1 MSSATTAAADNI
13 NNDDDNNDDDIND
26 DDINDDDDNDDDDDS
41 RRVTVIIT
49 KDDIED
55 VGQQQQEF
63 AATSPSSSL
72 AHRSTTSMIH
82 TTTTIIK
89 YPQWHNII
97 SGGVA
102 GACARLLIAPL
113 DLVRIR
119 AQLERRDIYPRP
131 SILSRLKHVYKV
143 EGGIKALFRG
153 NLAASYLWIGYTT
166 VQFSVYGTIKET
178 LEDIREEKEE
188 DFLMQQQQQQ
198 QVQSRR
204 QQLTNL
210 LVNPTIVAF
219 ISGAGAGVCATIA
232 TYPFDITRT
241 VFAARGAVTQKAS
254 TTTTTPSF
262 SSSFRPPSSIA
273 ESAKSM
279 YQKRGIKGFY
289 AGAIPALISIVPYM
303 GLNFA
308 IYDFLITKGEE
319 NNNSKSKSI
328 GLSGYAGSISGAV
341 SKIIVYPLD
350 TVKKRIQI
358 QSVYGSTAS
367 GTGVGLHYNGMWDC
381 LATTI
386 RTEGIQGLYRGLF
399 PSVLKTTLG
408 SGLTFTFFRTTKN
421 LLENIHDC

>member
-1 MSSATTAAADNI
+1 MSSATTAAANNI
-13 NNDDDNNDDDIND
+13 
-26 DDINDDDDNDDDDDS
+26 
-41 RRVTVIIT
+41 
-49 KDDIED
+49 
-55 VGQQQQEF
+55 
-63 AATSPSSSL
+63 

-82 TTTTIIK
+82 TTTTTIK

-102 GACARLLIAPL
+102 GAGARLLIAPL
-113 DLVRIR
+113 DLIRIR

-131 SILSRLKHVYKV
+131 SIVSRLKHVYQV

-166 VQFSVYGTIKET
+166 VQFSVYGTMKEK
-178 LEDIREEKEE
+178 LEDFREQKEVEEEEKNNR
-188 DFLMQQQQQQ
+188 QQQQQEHDSFHGGI
-198 QVQSRR
+198 VQTL
-204 QQLTNL
+204 LTNL

-219 ISGAGAGVCATIA
+219 ISGASAGVCATIA

-241 VFAARGAVTQKAS
+241 VFAARGAITQQQQQQQKAS
-254 TTTTTPSF
+254 TKSSPSKS

-279 YQKRGIKGFY
+279 YQKQGIQGFY
-289 AGAIPALISIVPYM
+289 AGATPALISIVPYM

-308 IYDFLITKGEE
+308 IYDFLITQGAED
-319 NNNSKSKSI
+319 NTTSKKSI

-358 QSVYGSTAS
+358 QSVYGSSSSTY
-367 GTGVGLHYNGMWDC
+367 YNGMWDC

-386 RTEGIQGLYRGLF
+386 RIEGIQGLYRGLF

-408 SGLTFTFFRTTKN
+408 SGLAFTFFRTTKN
-421 LLENIHDC
+421 LLENIHDR

>member
-1 MSSATTAAADNI
+1 MSSATTTAAADNI
-13 NNDDDNNDDDIND
+13 
-26 DDINDDDDNDDDDDS
+26 
-41 RRVTVIIT
+41 
-49 KDDIED
+49 
-55 VGQQQQEF
+55 
-63 AATSPSSSL
+63 

-82 TTTTIIK
+82 TTTIK

-102 GACARLLIAPL
+102 GAGARLLIAPL
-113 DLVRIR
+113 DLIRIR

-131 SILSRLKHVYKV
+131 SILSRLQHVYQV

-178 LEDIREEKEE
+178 LEDFREQKEVEEEKNRQQPQK
-188 DFLMQQQQQQ
+188 QQQQQDSFHGGI
-198 QVQSRR
+198 VQTL
-204 QQLTNL
+204 LTNL
-210 LVNPTIVAF
+210 LVNPTVVAF
-219 ISGAGAGVCATIA
+219 ISGASAGVCATIA

-241 VFAARGAVTQKAS
+241 VFAARGAVTQQQQQQQQQKVS
-254 TTTTTPSF
+254 TKSSSSSS

-279 YQKRGIKGFY
+279 YQKHGIQGFY
-289 AGAIPALISIVPYM
+289 AGATPALISIVPYM

-308 IYDFLITKGEE
+308 IYDFLITQGAED
-319 NNNSKSKSI
+319 NTSKKSI

-358 QSVYGSTAS
+358 QSVYGSSSSTYY
-367 GTGVGLHYNGMWDC
+367 TGMWDC

-386 RTEGIQGLYRGLF
+386 RIEGIQGLYRGLF

-408 SGLTFTFFRTTKN
+408 SGLAFTFFRTTKN
-421 LLENIHDC
+421 LLENIHDR

>member
-13 NNDDDNNDDDIND
+13 
-26 DDINDDDDNDDDDDS
+26 
-41 RRVTVIIT
+41 
-49 KDDIED
+49 
-55 VGQQQQEF
+55 
-63 AATSPSSSL
+63 

-82 TTTTIIK
+82 TTTTTTTIK

-102 GACARLLIAPL
+102 GAGARLLIAPL
-113 DLVRIR
+113 DLIRIR

-131 SILSRLKHVYKV
+131 SILSRLQHVYQV

-166 VQFSVYGTIKET
+166 VQFSVYGTIKEK
-178 LEDIREEKEE
+178 LEDFREQKEVEEEEKNR
-188 DFLMQQQQQQ
+188 QQQQQDSFNGGI
-198 QVQSRR
+198 VQTL
-204 QQLTNL
+204 LTNL

-219 ISGAGAGVCATIA
+219 ISGASAGVCATIA

-241 VFAARGAVTQKAS
+241 VFAARGAVTQQQQQQQQQQKAS
-254 TTTTTPSF
+254 TKSL

-279 YQKRGIKGFY
+279 YQKQGIQGFY
-289 AGAIPALISIVPYM
+289 AGATPALISIVPYM

-308 IYDFLITKGEE
+308 IYDFLITQGED
-319 NNNSKSKSI
+319 NTTSKKSI

-358 QSVYGSTAS
+358 QSVYGSSSTY
-367 GTGVGLHYNGMWDC
+367 YNGMWDC

-386 RTEGIQGLYRGLF
+386 RIEGIQGLYRGLF

-408 SGLTFTFFRTTKN
+408 SGLAFTFFRTTKN
-421 LLENIHDC
+421 LLESIHDR

>member
-1 MSSATTAAADNI
+1 
-13 NNDDDNNDDDIND
+13 
-26 DDINDDDDNDDDDDS
+26 
-41 RRVTVIIT
+41 
-49 KDDIED
+49 
-55 VGQQQQEF
+55 
-63 AATSPSSSL
+63 
-72 AHRSTTSMIH
+72 MIH
-82 TTTTIIK
+82 TTTTTTTTTIK

-102 GACARLLIAPL
+102 GAGARLLIAPL
-113 DLVRIR
+113 DLIRIR

-131 SILSRLKHVYKV
+131 SIVSRLKHVYQV

-166 VQFSVYGTIKET
+166 VQFSVYGTIKEK
-178 LEDIREEKEE
+178 LEDIREQKET
-188 DFLMQQQQQQ
+188 L
-198 QVQSRR
+198 
-204 QQLTNL
+204 LTNL
-210 LVNPTIVAF
+210 LVNPTMVAF
-219 ISGAGAGVCATIA
+219 ISGASAGVCATIA

-241 VFAARGAVTQKAS
+241 VFAARGAVTQQQQQKAS
-254 TTTTTPSF
+254 TN
-262 SSSFRPPSSIA
+262 IA

-279 YQKRGIKGFY
+279 YQKQGIQGFY
-289 AGAIPALISIVPYM
+289 AGATPALISIVPYM

-308 IYDFLITKGEE
+308 IYDFLITQGED
-319 NNNSKSKSI
+319 NTTSKKSI

-358 QSVYGSTAS
+358 QSVYGSSSTY
-367 GTGVGLHYNGMWDC
+367 YNGMWDC

-408 SGLTFTFFRTTKN
+408 SGLAFTFFRTTKN
-421 LLENIHDC
+421 LLENIHDR